1 MHIHTLP
8 WLISLARML
17 IISMFLHGE
26 SAWRQ
31 LSRGRLIMLLLP
43 IENSNAG
50 IVADVYDLL
59 QEYNNYIIAETYVKI
74 EHLLLRTSR
83 N

>member
-1 MHIHTLP
+1 MFNLN
-8 WLISLARML
+8 ISFCYYAV
-17 IISMFLHGE
+17 
-26 SAWRQ
+26 
-31 LSRGRLIMLLLP
+31 LP

-74 EHLLLRTSR
+74 EHLLLGLPGTELE
-83 N
+83 NVTAVYTHQQQFQHWNFL